1 MGVKIATH
9 PPVEGKGVELYVAV
23 LPKGRRKKPVACLL
37 TTGGAAKGATALPVT
52 GLVGAIQKGQYLLFA
67 TTDGDEFI
75 CQVSAT
81 SADAAT
87 SLTVFPLPEAI
98 PAGATGQYP
107 TYIWDRKS
115 ADLNRSYKFSGVTT
129 FNTGGSQ
136 DGIVTGVEK
145 TTSLPGIYYSK
156 NAGYRTIKWCSEND
170 REFWFIRAMPAP
182 SDEYTEGD
190 RIEGPAICT
199 GIKEGAPDEGF
210 VTQDIDITFL
220 GKAIELEPTPTAAV

>member
-23 LPKGRRKKPVACLL
+23 LPKGKRKKPLACVLSA
-37 TTGGAAKGATALPVT
+37 GAATKGATTLTVT
-52 GLVGAIQKGQYLLFA
+52 GLVGSIQRGQYLLFSTA
-67 TTDGDEFI
+67 DGEEYI

-81 SADAAT
+81 SGVAAT
-87 SLTVFPLPEAI
+87 SLTVFALPEAI
-98 PAGATGQYP
+98 PAGATAQYP
-107 TYIWDRKS
+107 TYVWDRKG

-145 TTSLPGIYYSK
+145 TASLPGLYYVK

-170 REFWFIRAMPAP
+170 REFWFIREMPAP
-182 SDEYTEGD
+182 SDEYLSGD
-190 RIEGPAICT
+190 RVEGPAICT

-210 VTQDIDITFL
+210 VTADIEITLL
-220 GKAIELEPTPTAAV
+220 GKCVELDPIPVT